1 MRHLPSSLRVKIE
14 QKFIKVFTILKE
26 DGNMTH
32 LLKEVFI
39 MSFCIMESKNKDTGA
54 LEVSFEIDENVSCD
68 GPEIK
73 LFAEKMQKWKAERA
87 RLSFSSSFSFRK
99 EKELVEAQSEPYT
112 VLHIDNGE
120 IEHTL
125 HVFNVGTLDA
135 IRMLAPFLRFETQEY
150 LSATVKSNDILL
162 FLRLLGV
169 VDF

>member
-1 MRHLPSSLRVKIE
+1 M
-14 QKFIKVFTILKE
+14 
-26 DGNMTH
+26 
-32 LLKEVFI
+32 EVNLW
-39 MSFCIMESKNKDTGA
+39 KR
-54 LEVSFEIDENVSCD
+54 
-68 GPEIK
+68 K
-73 LFAEKMQKWKAERA
+73 LVQAQ
-87 RLSFSSSFSFRK
+87 SSFSFRK
-99 EKELVEAQSEPYT
+99 EKELVETQSEPYT

-169 VDF
+169 IDS